1 MKVTPTE
8 AFRLL
13 KSNSSQGIFIV
24 FEGINGCG
32 KTTQIKRLNQYI
44 TAKVC
49 HVTTTH
55 EPGATPLGIDLR
67 QILLEKSGS
76 KYSIEPTAELLL
88 FAADRHQHVCS
99 VILPALVE
107 NQIVLCDRY
116 YYSTAAFQGYGRG
129 LQHSVINTLNEIA
142 TGSLEPTLVILLD
155 LPVEEGLNRT
165 KLRNMKLSDTSQ
177 DTFENEKVQFHQR
190 VREGYLSISDSS
202 KTPFL
207 ILNANQSADLV
218 WDLMQPLADALA

>member
-32 KTTQIKRLNQYI
+32 KTTQIKRLNQYL
-44 TAKVC
+44 TDKGC

-67 QILLEKSGS
+67 QILLEKNGS
-76 KYSIEPTAELLL
+76 TYSIEPTAELLL

-99 VILPALVE
+99 VILPALDE
-107 NQIVLCDRY
+107 NQVVLCDRY